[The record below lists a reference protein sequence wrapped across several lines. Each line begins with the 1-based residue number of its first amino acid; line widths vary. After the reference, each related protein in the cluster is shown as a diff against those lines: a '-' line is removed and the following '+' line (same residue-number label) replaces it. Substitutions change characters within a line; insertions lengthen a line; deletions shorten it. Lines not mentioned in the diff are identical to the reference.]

1 MPGCAAP
8 SETPS
13 LSPIPIPHLQRF
25 YRPSKWRDNL
35 PRPVYDACSA
45 NQQLFCV
52 RQASKKGVVQTV
64 NRWIKNIGFL
74 FLCFLLLG
82 RVSFGQ
88 LPEAPPS
95 PGPDARYKADIMV
108 MVAHPDD
115 ESLIASFLAREA
127 IDGHKRIAVT
137 FGTCGNSGGNT
148 VGYEQAASLCAVRQI
163 EARRALASLGI
174 TNVWFLG
181 GVDTASQSP
190 LISLETWNH
199 GAALERA
206 VRYVRLTEP
215 DVIITWLPDYADG
228 ENHGDH
234 QASSVIANEA
244 FDLAGNPLIFPEQ
257 VTAPYN
263 YKLIGNLTEGL
274 RPWQPKKIYFFTNA
288 AHHDWLEGL
297 GPVYSAMTVSPSR
310 HIPYYELGATEL
322 SYHQT
327 QEDAGPEGREAVYK
341 SMVEHFKHPVQ
352 FILGKSLVGGSRTG
366 DVFEG
371 ITAGPIPF
379 HATPGYQ
386 SQQHEGVS
394 VELGGPYLF
403 YQRFWKAHG
412 LEHLASLYPP
422 EAGVGPGME
431 VSVPLIIRNDTD
443 SAAKVS
449 LTASVPKGWKE
460 ESGSAIY
467 PVAAH
472 NSYPIRAIFAAP
484 DGTRPVWQEIS
495 FKAADGG
502 KTVSSVTLRVSD
514 TPSGPVATLRK

>member
-1 MPGCAAP
+1 MKKMG
-8 SETPS
+8 TKVGY
-13 LSPIPIPHLQRF
+13 F
-25 YRPSKWRDNL
+25 
-35 PRPVYDACSA
+35 
-45 NQQLFCV
+45 LFC
-52 RQASKKGVVQTV
+52 
-64 NRWIKNIGFL
+64 F
-74 FLCFLLLG
+74 FLLSS
-82 RVSFGQ
+82 VSFGQ

-95 PGPDARYKADIMV
+95 PGPDARYKADILV

-115 ESLIASFLAREA
+115 ESLIASYLAREA
-127 IDGHKRIAVT
+127 FDGHKRIAVT

-148 VGYEQAASLCAVRQI
+148 VGYEQAASLCAVRKI

-199 GAALERA
+199 GAALENA

-215 DVIITWLPDYADG
+215 EVIITWLPDYADG

-234 QASSVIANEA
+234 QASTVIANEA
-244 FDLAGNPLIFPEQ
+244 FDLAGNPLVFPEQ

-288 AHHDWLEGL
+288 RHHDWIKGQ
-297 GPVYSAMTVSPSR
+297 GPVYPSTTVSASK
-310 HIPYYELGATEL
+310 HVPYYELGATEL

-341 SMVEHFKHPVQ
+341 SMVDHFKQPVQ
-352 FILGKSLVGGSRTG
+352 LILGKSLVGGSRTG

-371 ITAGPIPF
+371 ITPGPIPY
-379 HATPGYQ
+379 HVPAGYQ
-386 SQQHEGVS
+386 PRQHEGVS

-403 YQRFWKAHG
+403 YQRFWRAHG

-431 VSVPLIIRNDTD
+431 VSVPLVMRNDTD
-443 SAAKVS
+443 APVKLT
-449 LTASVPKGWKE
+449 LTAAIPSGWKE
-460 ESGSAIY
+460 ESGSAVY
-467 PVAAH
+467 PVAPH
-472 NSYPIRAIFAAP
+472 GTYPIRAIFEAP
-484 DGTRPVWQEIS
+484 DGERPEWQEIT
-495 FKAADGG
+495 FKAAVDG
-502 KTVSSVTLRVSD
+502 TTQNTLTLRVTN
-514 TPSGPVATLRK
+514 TPSGPRATLRK

>member
-1 MPGCAAP
+1 MKILGKKFGYL
-8 SETPS
+8 
-13 LSPIPIPHLQRF
+13 LS
-25 YRPSKWRDNL
+25 
-35 PRPVYDACSA
+35 
-45 NQQLFCV
+45 CV
-52 RQASKKGVVQTV
+52 
-64 NRWIKNIGFL
+64 
-74 FLCFLLLG
+74 FLLG
-82 RVSFGQ
+82 SVAFGQ
-88 LPEAPPS
+88 LPQAPPS
-95 PGPDARYKADIMV
+95 PGPDARYKADILV

-115 ESLIASFLAREA
+115 ESLVASYLAREA
-127 IDGHKRIAVT
+127 FDGHKRIAVT

-148 VGYEQAASLCAVRQI
+148 VGYEQAASLCAVREI
-163 EARRALASLGI
+163 EVRRALESLGI
-174 TNVWFLG
+174 MNVWFLD

-199 GAALERA
+199 GRALDRA
-206 VRYVRLTEP
+206 IRYVRLTQP

-244 FDLAGNPLIFPEQ
+244 FDLAGNPLVFPEQ

-288 AHHDWLEGL
+288 RNHEWIKGQ
-297 GPVYSAMTVSPSR
+297 GPVYPATTVSPSK
-310 HIPYYELGATEL
+310 HVPYYELGATEL

-341 SMVEHFKHPVQ
+341 SMVNQFKRPVQ
-352 FILGKSLVGGSRTG
+352 LILGKSLVGGSRTG

-371 ITAGPIPF
+371 VTAGPIPY
-379 HATPGYQ
+379 HAPAGYQ
-386 SQQHEGVS
+386 PQQHEGVS

-422 EAGVGPGME
+422 EAGVGQGME
-431 VSVPLIIRNDTD
+431 VSVPVIIRNDTD
-443 SAAKVS
+443 SEQKVS
-449 LTASVPKGWKE
+449 LTVEAPSGWKE
-460 ESGSAIY
+460 ESGSAVY

-472 NSYPIRAIFAAP
+472 NTYPIRVILTPP
-484 DGTRPVWQEIS
+484 DAKRPEWQEIH
-495 FKAADGG
+495 FKAAASGQ
-502 KTVSSVTLRVSD
+502 TASSVTLRVSD
-514 TPSGPVATLRK
+514 VPSGPRATLRK